1 MKIICTQ
8 ENLKKGLAI
17 VLQTV
22 KKTTAL
28 PILSNVLVSTEN
40 GRIKLSTTNLEM
52 GTTCFIRGKIE
63 NEGKTTIPANL
74 IYSYINNLPPAK
86 LLLDLNNTVLNLEC
100 ESFKAQIKCLDP
112 AEFPLI
118 PKIEGSAI
126 CKLETEKLKKALSAV
141 VFAAASDE
149 TRPEI
154 AGVFLKI
161 EEDKLRLA
169 ATDGFRLAEKT
180 VALAQKPARTISFII
195 PHQTASELLRILLKS
210 DEGLVEIY
218 SKENQIKFKVNDVEF
233 VSRLVDGQY
242 PDYLKI
248 IPDRFS
254 TKIKLNSGELSNA
267 IQQASLF
274 SKIDSNEVE
283 INILP
288 KNGEIKIQAES
299 GQAGSNKAVLRGEG
313 EGKDEK
319 IIFNYQYVLDGLG
332 AIDGDFVNLLMS
344 GDIGPAALRPE
355 GSNDY
360 IYIIMPIKK

>member
-8 ENLKKGLAI
+8 ENLKKGLGI

-22 KKTTAL
+22 KKTAAL
-28 PILSNVLVSTEN
+28 PILSNVLISTEA
-40 GRIKLSTTNLEM
+40 GRIKFSTTNLEM

-63 NEGKTTIPANL
+63 TEGKTTIPANL

-86 LLLDLNNTVLNLEC
+86 VLLELENDALKLEC
-100 ESFKAQIKCLDP
+100 ESFKAQIKSLSP
-112 AEFPLI
+112 SEFPLI
-118 PKIEGSAI
+118 PKIEGQAI
-126 CKLETEKLKKALSAV
+126 CKIDAEKLKKALSSV

-154 AGVFLKI
+154 AGIFLKF
-161 EEDKLRLA
+161 EEDKIFLA

-180 VALAQKPARTISFII
+180 IALAQKPAKIAGFII

-210 DEGLVEIY
+210 DEGLVEIF
-218 SKENQIKFKVNDVEF
+218 SKENQIKFKINDIEF

-242 PDYLKI
+242 PDYQKI

-254 TKIKLNSGELSNA
+254 TKIKLSAMEFSNA

-283 INILP
+283 IAVLP
-288 KNGEIKIQAES
+288 KSGEIKIQAES

-313 EGKDEK
+313 EGKEEK

-332 AIDGDFVNLLMS
+332 ALDGDFVNLLMS